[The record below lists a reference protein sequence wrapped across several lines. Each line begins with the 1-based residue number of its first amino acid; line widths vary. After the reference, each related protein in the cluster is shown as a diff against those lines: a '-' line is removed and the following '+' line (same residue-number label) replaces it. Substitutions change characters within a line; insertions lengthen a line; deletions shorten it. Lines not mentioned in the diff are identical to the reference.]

1 MLANLSTELRV
12 CWRRRANEPALD
24 TMEDGIEM
32 WPKFIVCGAKTRR
45 VTLSKWLPA
54 FILGPILPACYCVAV
69 ITLGQITFSANGFR
83 TNTLEV
89 ICPKSSRCQD
99 GCRPLAEALYRMI
112 QGAYSFL
119 FVFSWVFFGFSASF
133 TLENKK
139 SGKKRVFSTLT
150 PFTSLRTL
158 FLFYIPI
165 FLFNLFCAIM
175 LTIQAA
181 ISSSCTQTS
190 LVSVSM
196 MFGVFF
202 LIGAIIMLIYLLGI
216 FCSKNAALLAA
227 QGMQKLRE
235 GTSKS
240 DVEIAEQKFDKYDL
254 DKSGTMDAKDLSLLM
269 EDLKLRLKAPEIAQL
284 EKEIA
289 GDDGVITKDAFI
301 DWYVKDKDERDQL
314 GDDDDEGGDGGDEDD
329 EKADE

>member
-1 MLANLSTELRV
+1 
-12 CWRRRANEPALD
+12 
-24 TMEDGIEM
+24 
-32 WPKFIVCGAKTRR
+32 
-45 VTLSKWLPA
+45 
-54 FILGPILPACYCVAV
+54 
-69 ITLGQITFSANGFR
+69 
-83 TNTLEV
+83 
-89 ICPKSSRCQD
+89 
-99 GCRPLAEALYRMI
+99 
-112 QGAYSFL
+112 
-119 FVFSWVFFGFSASF
+119 
-133 TLENKK
+133 
-139 SGKKRVFSTLT
+139 
-150 PFTSLRTL
+150 
-158 FLFYIPI
+158 
-165 FLFNLFCAIM
+165 
-175 LTIQAA
+175 
-181 ISSSCTQTS
+181 
-190 LVSVSM
+190 
-196 MFGVFF
+196 
-202 LIGAIIMLIYLLGI
+202 MLIYLLGV